1 MNMSSRLPA
10 VLAYLLPVLGWL
22 YVLLFQRRNSLAL
35 YHLRQAIGLVV
46 FLVVILMAWGVVGWL
61 LAWVPYLG
69 VLSIAL
75 FALVVSAYLYGI
87 VTWLFGIYN
96 ALSDRESPL
105 PLFGR
110 WASRLPIR

>member
-1 MNMSSRLPA
+1 MNRSSRLTA

-22 YVLLFQRRNSLAL
+22 YVFVFQRRNSFAL

-46 FLVVILMAWGVVGWL
+46 FLVVILVAWAVVGWL
-61 LAWVPYLG
+61 LAWIPYLG
-69 VLSIAL
+69 ILSIAL
-75 FALVVSAYLYGI
+75 FALVVSAYIYGI
-87 VTWLFGIYN
+87 VAWLIGIFN

-110 WASRLPIR
+110 WASRLPIK

>member
-10 VLAYLLPVLGWL
+10 VLVYLLPVLGWL
-22 YVLLFQRRNSLAL
+22 YVFFFQRRNSLAL

-46 FLVVILMAWGVVGWL
+46 FLIVTLIAWAVVGWL
-61 LAWVPYLG
+61 LAWIPYFA

-75 FALVVSAYLYGI
+75 FALVVSAYVYGI
-87 VTWLFGIYN
+87 VAWLVGIYN

-110 WASRLPIR
+110 WASRLPIQ

>member
-1 MNMSSRLPA
+1 MNRSSRLPA

-22 YVLLFQRRNSLAL
+22 YVFVFERRNSFAL

-46 FLVVILMAWGVVGWL
+46 FLVVILLAWGVVGWL
-61 LAWVPYLG
+61 LAWIPYLG
-69 VLSIAL
+69 ILSIAL

-87 VTWLFGIYN
+87 VAWLIGIFN

-110 WASRLPIR
+110 WASRLPIK

>member
-1 MNMSSRLPA
+1 MKLSSRLPA

-22 YVLLFQRRNSLAL
+22 YVFFFQRRNSLAL

-46 FLVVILMAWGVVGWL
+46 FLVVTFVAWAVVGWL
-61 LAWVPYLG
+61 LAWIPYLNI
-69 VLSIAL
+69 LSIAL
-75 FALVVSAYLYGI
+75 FALVVGAYLFGI
-87 VTWLFGIYN
+87 VAWLFGIYN

-110 WASRLPIR
+110 LASRLPIQ

>member
-1 MNMSSRLPA
+1 MNRSSRLPA

-22 YVLLFQRRNSLAL
+22 YVFVFERRNSFAL

-46 FLVVILMAWGVVGWL
+46 FLVVILVAWGVVGWL
-61 LAWVPYLG
+61 LAWIPYLG
-69 VLSIAL
+69 ILSIAL
-75 FALVVSAYLYGI
+75 FALVVSAYIYGI
-87 VTWLFGIYN
+87 VAWLIGIFN

-110 WASRLPIR
+110 WASRLPIK